1 MLECY
6 LLIFAKENDKSALHM
21 LMQQHATQLQNSSN
35 QRKNMHYS
43 DFTMVKGNRT
53 SHVCWKTPNRFSW
66 ITILLKQL
74 SALKY
79 TAKAEHLAV
88 IDMS

>member
-1 MLECY
+1 MQRNF
-6 LLIFAKENDKSALHM
+6 IIAAIKERTCTTVILTWSK
-21 LMQQHATQLQNSSN
+21 ATEHL
-35 QRKNMHYS
+35 
-43 DFTMVKGNRT
+43 T
-53 SHVCWKTPNRFSW
+53 SVEKPLTDRFSW